1 MRAFDP
7 EQELE
12 RVAREL
18 LAAEYRAMNLEAMAR
33 VLERNQPS
41 ISIAAGRSVERRYI
55 PLQVRAMVKAMKMT
69 AWGRRLKRPK

>member
-1 MRAFDP
+1 MRTFDP

-18 LAAEYRAMNLEAMAR
+18 LVAEYQAAEQPCMANHF
-33 VLERNQPS
+33 ERQ
-41 ISIAAGRSVERRYI
+41 IMT
-55 PLQVRAMVKAMKMT
+55 RAMVKAMKMT